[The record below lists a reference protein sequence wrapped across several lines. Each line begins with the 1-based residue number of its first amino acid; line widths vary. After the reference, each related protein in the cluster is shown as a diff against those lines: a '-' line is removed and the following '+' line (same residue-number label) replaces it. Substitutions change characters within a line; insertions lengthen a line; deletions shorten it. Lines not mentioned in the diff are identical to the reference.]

1 MNRNTC
7 SVGDSVVLR
16 ADLTRTAAA
25 DRTCRIVS
33 VLPAAEH
40 GEAQYRVRFGT
51 ENFDRRI
58 FEHDID
64 PSETVSP
71 VPEHGPAA
79 TAAGRPCFKPKP
91 WLKPLSTRTP
101 K

>member
-1 MNRNTC
+1 MAMGRNTY

-33 VLPAAEH
+33 ILPAAEH

-51 ENFDRRI
+51 ENFERRI

-64 PSETVSP
+64 PSETASP
-71 VPEHGPAA
+71 VQEHGQAA
-79 TAAGRPCFKPKP
+79 SVEGKPWFKP
-91 WLKPLSTRTP
+91 LNIRTP